1 MNKILLSALAAGAL
15 ALTVP
20 AAAQRATEKAV
31 EKAADKAAAST
42 SVAIPKNTF
51 YKGLGPTQYLA
62 KTRLIGQNVVDKNG
76 AKIGDIEDI
85 VLGTKDNQIDG
96 VIMGVGGFLGV
107 GEKKIGV
114 RIGALKFDTKD
125 GKTVVSMPSAT
136 KELLA
141 AVQAY
146 DGQRTLLQK
155 AGDVAK
161 KAGES
166 ASDAAK
172 KAADAVKDAAKK
184 ATDAVKSEPA
194 KK

>member
-1 MNKILLSALAAGAL
+1 MNKILMSALAAGAL

-31 EKAADKAAAST
+31 EKAADKAASGT

-62 KTRLIGQNVVDKNG
+62 RTRLIGQNVVDKNG
-76 AKIGDIEDI
+76 AKVGDIEDI
-85 VLGTKDNQIDG
+85 ILGTKDNQIDG

-141 AVQAY
+141 AVEAY

-155 AGDVAK
+155 AGDAAK
-161 KAGES
+161 KAGTAAKDAAAKAGES
-166 ASDAAK
+166 AKDLAK
-172 KAADAVKDAAKK
+172 KAQDEARKQ
-184 ATDAVKSEPA
+184 
-194 KK
+194 

>member
-1 MNKILLSALAAGAL
+1 MNKILMSALAAGAL

-31 EKAADKAAAST
+31 EKAADKAASGT

-62 KTRLIGQNVVDKNG
+62 RTRLIGQNVVDKNG
-76 AKIGDIEDI
+76 AKVGDIEDI
-85 VLGTKDNQIDG
+85 ILGTKDNQIDG

-125 GKTVVSMPSAT
+125 GKTVISMPSAT

-161 KAGES
+161 KAGAAAKDAAAK
-166 ASDAAK
+166 ASDT
-172 KAADAVKDAAKK
+172 VKDAAKK